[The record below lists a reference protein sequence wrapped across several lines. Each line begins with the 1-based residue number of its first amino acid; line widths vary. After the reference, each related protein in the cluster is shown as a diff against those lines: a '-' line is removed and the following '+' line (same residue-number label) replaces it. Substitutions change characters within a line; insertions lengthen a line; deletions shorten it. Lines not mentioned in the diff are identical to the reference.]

1 MNTRIFFVFAM
12 AAALPGMSIGQ
23 QVDTLNT
30 FRLGGAPRDPG
41 FAQIK
46 VIASTSNDSVVLRWA
61 PSTPHGWYVANR
73 TGYVIERRA
82 GTGPFTRLTP
92 DTLHPWL
99 PDQMVA
105 AIEANRDNPYLPL
118 ALQATWGDSALMD
131 VIPTGR
137 DTLGELAE
145 RATNFY
151 SLALFAADND
161 PLVAEALGLRFVDRT
176 VRRGERYTYRISLL
190 GRRDYR
196 IESGEVTVDVRPGVV
211 GPPPVTLTARGLDK
225 RIELRWEGQRQN
237 DYSGYNVYRSDDN
250 GRTYRKLNTRPI
262 VLVTT
267 LDVNQIGIGTYT
279 DSTVI
284 NYRIYRYQVRGI
296 NAFGEL
302 GSPAEVEAMARDR
315 TPPVPPMVKNPEQI
329 GATRI
334 RLTWEMMEIDP
345 DLAGFII
352 SRSAFSDSNFRPIT
366 PRPLPK
372 TARSYID
379 EVATDNEPYYLVA
392 SLDTAGNVAPSLPL
406 YGFLIDTTPPAVPRG
421 LTGTID
427 TNGVVRLRWRKNTE
441 RNILGYR
448 VLRANA
454 LDHEFTQ
461 LANQVWRDTV
471 FTDTVE
477 VNTLT
482 RFVYYRIAAVN
493 NRYNHS
499 ELTPP
504 LGLRRPDRVPPEA
517 PVFSDVRVTDSTVTV
532 RWMPSTSEDV
542 QSHLLYRRTQ
552 GESRWTL
559 LATLSR
565 AEGRYTDKAVK
576 QNTMYEYQ
584 IEAVDSTGLR
594 AMALLPVQARPY
606 DTGVRPA
613 PSALRAAY
621 DAVGKR
627 VELSWFYMPRREEK
641 FYYVV
646 YRSVPNAPLVQ
657 YTSFTSPQ
665 PAFTDSDLLGAGMYA
680 YAVKVVTESGAESP
694 LSERVQVTVSR

>member
-1 MNTRIFFVFAM
+1 MRTQVIVLCVLMWVLPAIV
-12 AAALPGMSIGQ
+12 AAQ
-23 QVDTLNT
+23 QPDTLNA
-30 FRLGGAPRDPG
+30 FRLAGAVRDPG

-46 VIASTSNDSVVLRWA
+46 VIASATNDSVVLRWA

-73 TGYVIERRA
+73 TGYMIERRT

-99 PDQMVA
+99 PDQMIA
-105 AIEANRDNPYLPL
+105 AIEANRDNQFLHL
-118 ALQATWGDSALMD
+118 ALQATWGDSVLLDM
-131 VIPTGR
+131 IPTGQ
-137 DTLGELAE
+137 DTLGEVAE

-176 VRRGERYTYRISLL
+176 ARRGERYTYRISLIE
-190 GRRDYR
+190 RRDYR
-196 IESGEVTVDVRPGVV
+196 IDPGEVTVDVRSGVI
-211 GPPPVTLTARGLDK
+211 GPPPMNFTARGLDK

-237 DYSGYNVYRSDDN
+237 DYSGYNVYRSEDN
-250 GRTYRKLNTRPI
+250 GRTYRKLNPIPI
-262 VLVTT
+262 VLVVSR
-267 LDVNQIGIGTYT
+267 DVNQIGIGVFT
-279 DSTVI
+279 DSLVI
-284 NYRIYRYQVRGI
+284 NYRVYRYQVCGI

-302 GSPAEVEAMARDR
+302 GAAAEAEAMGRDL
-315 TPPVPPMVKNPEQI
+315 TPPVPPLVKNPEQI
-329 GATRI
+329 GTTRI

-345 DLAGFII
+345 DLAGFVV

-366 PRPLPK
+366 PRPLPT

-379 EVATDNEPYYLVA
+379 EGATEDEPYYLVA
-392 SLDTAGNVAPSLPL
+392 SIDTAGNVAPSLPL
-406 YGFLIDTTPPAVPRG
+406 YGFLIDTMPPAVPKG

-427 TNGVVRLRWRKNTE
+427 TNGIVRLRWRKNIE

-461 LANQVWRDTV
+461 LSNQVWPDTV

-482 RFVYYRIAAVN
+482 RFVYYKIAAVN

-499 ELTPP
+499 ELTLP

-517 PVFSDVRVTDSTVTV
+517 PVFSDVRVSDSSVV
-532 RWMPSTSEDV
+532 LHWVPSTSEDV

-552 GESRWTL
+552 GEPRWSV

-565 AEGRYTDKAVK
+565 TDGSYTDTAVK
-576 QNTMYEYQ
+576 QNIMYEYQ
-584 IEAVDSTGLR
+584 IEALDSAGLR
-594 AMALLPVQARPY
+594 AMAQLPVQARPY
-606 DTGVRPA
+606 DPGVRSA
-613 PSALRAAY
+613 PSALRATY
-621 DAVGKR
+621 DEARRR
-627 VELSWFYMPRREEK
+627 VQISWFYIPKREEK
-641 FYYVV
+641 FYYVL
-646 YRSVPNAPLVQ
+646 YRSAPNAPLVQ
-657 YTSFTSPQ
+657 YTSFTSEQ
-665 PAFTDSDLLGAGMYA
+665 PTFTDAALLGAGVYT
-680 YAVKVVTESGAESP
+680 YAVKVITESGAESP
-694 LSERVQVTVSR
+694 LSERVHVTVAR